1 MPSSETPSGLRIAA
15 TLLRTAFVC
24 LLVMVTLRV
33 SMPQS
38 TSIWAIYDSPRDL
51 VRLALGVVVSIWL
64 AFQLFRTPDD
74 AHAHRTWVYLG
85 LAVIPVAL
93 ICLLATL

>member
-1 MPSSETPSGLRIAA
+1 MRSSETPSGLRIAA
-15 TLLRTAFVC
+15 TLLRTSFIA

-38 TSIWAIYDSPRDL
+38 TTVWTVFDSPRDL
-51 VRLALGVVVSIWL
+51 IRLALGVVVSIWL
-64 AFQLFRTPDD
+64 VFQLFRAPDD
-74 AHAHRTWVYLG
+74 AHAHRTWIYLG
-85 LAVIPVAL
+85 LAAIPVAL

>member
-1 MPSSETPSGLRIAA
+1 MQSSETPSGLRIVA
-15 TLLRTAFVC
+15 TLLRTGFIC

-38 TSIWAIYDSPRDL
+38 TTIWTVYDSPSDL
-51 VRLALGVVVSIWL
+51 VRLALGVVVSVWL
-64 AFQLFRTPDD
+64 VFQLFRAPDD

-93 ICLLATL
+93 VCLLATL